1 MKNFRSRLLPGVLL
15 AIAAFAPE
23 SAFAGAGANNLSVSA
38 TVSSSCSITSTTAL
52 AFGTATASSLPLD
65 GQGAISFT
73 CTNTT
78 PWMVYGDVGQNA
90 SGSQRRMINSG
101 QYLAYNIYADSG
113 RTAVFPVAL
122 SSLGAGNT
130 GGTGTGLSQTVTV
143 YGRIPAGTALPA
155 PGTYTDTIVLTLNW

>member
-1 MKNFRSRLLPGVLL
+1 MNKLHNRLLRSALL
-15 AIAAFAPE
+15 AIAGLAPAA
-23 SAFAGAGANNLSVSA
+23 AFAGSGTNNLAVSA

-65 GQGAISFT
+65 GQGALSFT

-78 PWMVYGDVGQNA
+78 PWMVFGDVGQNA
-90 SGSQRRMINSG
+90 SGSQRRMVNAG
-101 QYLAYNIYADSG
+101 QYLAYNIYSDSA
-113 RTAVFPVAL
+113 RSTVFPVAL
-122 SSLGAGNT
+122 GSLGSGNT